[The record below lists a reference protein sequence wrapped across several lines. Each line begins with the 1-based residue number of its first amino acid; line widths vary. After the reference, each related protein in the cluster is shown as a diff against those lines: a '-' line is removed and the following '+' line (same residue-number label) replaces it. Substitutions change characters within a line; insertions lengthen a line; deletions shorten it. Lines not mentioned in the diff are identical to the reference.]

1 MRSIEKCS
9 PLFVGH
15 VGRTMCNHTAL
26 SLMSAHCP
34 GGPGELLPFEEVL
47 EAVVAF
53 GKAYLLLNREVHF
66 NLNVLVQT

>member
-1 MRSIEKCS
+1 
-9 PLFVGH
+9 
-15 VGRTMCNHTAL
+15 MCNHTAL